1 MEIFTISFVVF
12 TIMSGFSILF
22 PILPFWATN
31 LGATPFE
38 VGLVFSAYPLA
49 QFIFAPIWGKISDRL
64 GYKFGISVGAL
75 GFGLTSLL
83 IPIYPSVI
91 YLIII
96 RFLGGIISSAALP
109 STSAYIGAI
118 SSERVSTRNFGI
130 YGAAI
135 GLGIVVGPFIGGFA
149 SNYGTTIPFIISG
162 IFGFLAFLVSILAL
176 KNVKGNISFGVKA
189 KGLKTDKKIL
199 VLFAFVIMVIMVN
212 FEVILA
218 LLIKDKFSLGSR
230 EVGYLLGFSGLVGAI
245 VQGNAGRITKITGE
259 WGAIFLG
266 FMASAAISP
275 LIPLAPSFKVLSLLV
290 VLIVSFSGI
299 SQPSMLSL
307 LSKGAENRGEV
318 MGAYQSASSL
328 GRIVGPILG
337 GYLYSLSIKLPFLFA
352 SILSLVCLIIWWR
365 VKKLY
370 TKSLTGV

>member
-1 MEIFTISFVVF
+1 MEIFTLALVVF
-12 TIMSGFSILF
+12 TIMSGFSMLF

-49 QFIFAPIWGKISDRL
+49 QFIFAPIWGKISDKL
-64 GYKFGISVGAL
+64 GYKFGISIGAL
-75 GFGLTSLL
+75 GFSLTSLL
-83 IPIYPSVI
+83 IPLYPSVI

-118 SSERVSTRNFGI
+118 SHEGVATRNFGI

-135 GLGIVVGPFIGGFA
+135 SLGIVVGPFIGGFV
-149 SNYGTTIPFIISG
+149 SNYGIAIPFIISG
-162 IFGFLAFLVSILAL
+162 ILGLFGFFVSTLTL
-176 KNVKGNISFGVKA
+176 KNVKGNIPSGIKTE
-189 KGLKTDKKIL
+189 KLGTDKKVL
-199 VLFAFVIMVIMVN
+199 VFLAFVVMVIMVN

-230 EVGYLLGFSGLVGAI
+230 EVGYLLGFSGLVGAV
-245 VQGNAGRITKITGE
+245 VQGNAGRITKLTGE

-266 FMASAAISP
+266 FMASAVISP
-275 LIPLAPSFKVLSLLV
+275 LIPLAPNFIVLSFLV
-290 VLIVSFSGI
+290 VLMVSFSGI

-307 LSKGAENRGEV
+307 LSRGVGNRGEV

-328 GRIVGPILG
+328 GRIIGPVVA
-337 GYLYSLSIKLPFLFA
+337 GYLYSLGVKLPFVFA
-352 SILSLVCLIIWWR
+352 SFLSLVFLIIWWR
-365 VKKLY
+365 FKNLF
-370 TKSLTGV
+370 

>member
-1 MEIFTISFVVF
+1 MEIFTLAFVVF

-64 GYKFGISVGAL
+64 GYKFGISIGAL

-83 IPIYPSVI
+83 IPLYPSVI

-118 SSERVSTRNFGI
+118 SDERVSTRNFGI
-130 YGAAI
+130 YGASI

-149 SNYGTTIPFIISG
+149 SNYGITLPFIISG
-162 IFGFLAFLVSILAL
+162 ILGLFAFFVSILTL
-176 KNVKGNISFGVKA
+176 KNVKGQIPLGVRA

-199 VLFAFVIMVIMVN
+199 VFLAFVIMVIMVN

-245 VQGNAGRITKITGE
+245 VQGNAGRITRFTGE

-266 FMASAAISP
+266 FMALAVISP

-290 VLIVSFSGI
+290 VILVSFSGI

-307 LSKGAENRGEV
+307 LSKGVENRGEV

-328 GRIVGPILG
+328 GRIVGPALA
-337 GYLYSLSIKLPFLFA
+337 GYLYSLSIKIPFIFA
-352 SILSLVCLIIWWR
+352 SLLSLFCLVIWWR
-365 VKKLY
+365 AKKLFS
-370 TKSLTGV
+370 T